1 MALDAIAGQL
11 GGASTFEAGIGL
23 IRVWIEEDNDPE
35 RRLRR
40 LEHLVER
47 LVYVSAALVD
57 ELVHLLNDSV
67 SNGSYTRADVLRIV
81 EKLSLR
87 ARSSGDADP

>member
-23 IRVWIEEDNDPE
+23 IRAWIEEDDDPE
-35 RRLRR
+35 RRVRC

-57 ELVHLLNDSV
+57 EIVHLLNDSV
-67 SNGSYTRADVLRIV
+67 SNDSYTRADVLRIV
-81 EKLSLR
+81 ETLSLN
-87 ARSSGDADP
+87 ARSAGHADP